1 MGAMELAPAALA
13 ALEQARRQI
22 TGGQLAAAEAGLR
35 ALVAEHTGC
44 TEAWLML
51 AGLARRRGDDSG
63 ELACLQAV
71 MALEPADQAL
81 GLDVAQLQLK
91 AGNTGD
97 AIRLL
102 CGLLE
107 RTPANYPAWF
117 VLGDALAL
125 AGRREDAVRARFQGL
140 RQGQSK
146 GHLMGMSS
154 TPPPLQ
160 PVIRQIIASVND
172 VHGKIIAGGL
182 ARMRER
188 FGHAEMKR
196 LEHAIAAYQGFVED
210 RPASPHQKPKFL
222 FFPGLPQGPYHDP
235 YLHPWTRSLVDA
247 YDDIRAEAIGVL
259 QDRPGMESFLTFQP
273 GQSKDNYL
281 GGDGG
286 NPSWDA
292 YFFYRHGKR
301 YDDNHAG
308 CPKTSALLDAVELCQ
323 VDGQAPEICFSVLQP
338 GTHIKLHYGVTNTRL
353 VLHLPLIVPD
363 DCALNVMGGGEHAWR
378 EREPMMFDDTFQHEA
393 WNRSDKVRVILLM
406 DCWNPHLSA
415 AERVATRHLV
425 ELIGAFENFTAQ
437 ELAQLPA
444 LLG

>member
-1 MGAMELAPAALA
+1 MGAMEQESALRAALG
-13 ALEQARRQI
+13 LARSQI
-22 TGGQLAAAEAGLR
+22 GSAQPDAAEAGLR
-35 ALVAEHTGC
+35 ALVADYAGC
-44 TEAWLML
+44 TEAWLLL
-51 AGLARRRGDDSG
+51 AGLARKRGDEG
-63 ELACLQAV
+63 RELECLQAV
-71 MALEPADQAL
+71 MAVEPEDPAL
-81 GLDVAQLQLK
+81 SLDVAQLQLR
-91 AGNTGD
+91 AGNID
-97 AIRLL
+97 AALHILGALL
-102 CGLLE
+102 G
-107 RTPANYPAWF
+107 RTPGHYPAWF

-125 AGRREDAVRARFQGL
+125 AGRRQDAVRARFQGV
-140 RQGQSK
+140 RRGQSR
-146 GHLMGMSS
+146 GHLMDMSS

-160 PVIRQIIASVND
+160 PVIRQIIAEMND
-172 VHGKIIAGGL
+172 FHGKILADGL

-196 LEHAIAAYQGFVED
+196 LEHAIAAYQGFVQAV
-210 RPASPHQKPKFL
+210 PASPHQKPKFL

-235 YLHPWTRSLVDA
+235 YLHPWTRDLVDA
-247 YDDIRAEAIGVL
+247 YDEIRAEAITVL
-259 QDRPGMESFLTFQP
+259 RDRPGMESFLTFQP

-281 GGDGG
+281 GGDGH

-308 CPKTSALLDAVELCQ
+308 CPVTSALLDKIELCE

-338 GTHIKLHYGVTNTRL
+338 GTDIKLHYGVTNTRL
-353 VLHLPLIVPD
+353 VLHLPLIVPEG
-363 DCALNVMGGGEHAWR
+363 CALNVMGGGEHAWR

-425 ELIGAFENFTAQ
+425 ELIDAFENFSTR
-437 ELAQLPA
+437 ELEQLA
-444 LLG
+444 A